1 MYMLGYYIALLAK
14 KKEDL
19 QRLTACQSSLQGKQS
34 EFNTNEPKCLEPE
47 LTATTWQGTHADKF
61 DDIRESGIHTSYV
74 DISGSQFSNVFSAIS
89 AKISELIAEIA
100 SIEQIIANLRAEQA
114 RQNQAKAN

>member
-1 MYMLGYYIALLAK
+1 MPGYYYALLAK

-47 LTATTWQGTHADKF
+47 LTATTWQGTNADKF

-89 AKISELIAEIA
+89 TRISELNAEIA
-100 SIEQIIANLRAEQA
+100 SIEQTIANILAEQE
-114 RQNQAKAN
+114 RQRQAKAN